1 MFNDNNYLEEEEQ
14 EEEQEDE
21 FSNYNDNEDNC
32 DNYFNST
39 NRMNNFEMVICE
51 LHNKYLHGLT
61 EDSDPT
67 ISGHYIIGFR
77 SNCKK
82 SNMNYINIFDLDV
95 NQNNLSRILDDFESI
110 YKRKYIIF
118 KSYPKYNIYCKHPI
132 IRNYKNIIENENYI
146 KPEIAKCFYLKGGE
160 CVAILK
166 TFWIKIIQRVWKK
179 IYKERKIILDKRNSY
194 NNIKFK
200 ELHGNWKR
208 PYITMPGIYGMLNN
222 L

>member
-1 MFNDNNYLEEEEQ
+1 MFNDNNYLEDEEE
-14 EEEQEDE
+14 DE
-21 FSNYNDNEDNC
+21 LSNYNENDDYHNN
-32 DNYFNST
+32 NYINSV
-39 NRMNNFEMVICE
+39 NRMTNFEIVICE

-67 ISGHYIIGFR
+67 ISGHYIIAYR
-77 SNCKK
+77 ANCKTA
-82 SNMNYINIFDLDV
+82 NMNYLNIHV
-95 NQNNLSRILDDFESI
+95 PSSSERNQNISLNQIINDFEST
-110 YKRKYIIF
+110 YKRKYTLL
-118 KSYPKYNIYCKHPI
+118 KGYPKYNIYCKHPI

-146 KPEIAKCFYLKGGE
+146 KPEIAKRFYLKGGE

-179 IYKERKIILDKRNSY
+179 IYKERKIILDKRKSY
-194 NNIKFK
+194 NYIRLR
-200 ELHGNWKR
+200 ELRGNWQR